1 MDYFLLKQL
10 GTISIP
16 REKKHE
22 PGESSVRVMENVAS
36 LRNFDYIAAESLVS
50 DRVKL
55 LLEQYLPEQE
65 WQTCAFVDPQKQE
78 QETFW
83 FLPPISY
90 VPEDV
95 GFANGLP
102 CSVTVN
108 NDDFAE
114 KSSGIFYIP
123 NPKGTP
129 FVIVHLSV
137 AESILRRGFCGLLL
151 ERLPGRSGSGSK
163 AGIV

>member
-10 GTISIP
+10 GTVSIP

-22 PGESSVRVMENVAS
+22 LGESSVRVMENVAS
-36 LRNFDYIAAESLVS
+36 LRKFDYIAAESLVS

-65 WQTCAFVDPQKQE
+65 WQPCAFVDPQE

-90 VPEDV
+90 VPEDIS
-95 GFANGLP
+95 FTNGLP
-102 CSVTVN
+102 CSVTI
-108 NDDFAE
+108 NDEDFAE

-137 AESILRRGFCGLLL
+137 AESILRRGFCGLIL
-151 ERLPGRSGSGSK
+151 ERLPGTPGPGGK